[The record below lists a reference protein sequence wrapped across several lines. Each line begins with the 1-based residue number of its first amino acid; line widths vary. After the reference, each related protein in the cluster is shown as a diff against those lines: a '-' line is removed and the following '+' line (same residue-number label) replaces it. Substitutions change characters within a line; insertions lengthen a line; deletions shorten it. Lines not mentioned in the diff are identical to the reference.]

1 MSFTHNLI
9 KLNELSVKTE
19 EGKRLYQT
27 PQGKSYPSV
36 TTVTGI
42 LSKDDIQAWRQRI
55 GEEKADQITRAATSR
70 GNEVHKL
77 AELYLKNELFSQSPL
92 FDEPKTNNYKMFEAL
107 SSVLDNKVGIVR
119 AIEAPLYSDVLRVG
133 GRVDLVAEWDNEL
146 AVIDFKTSSKPKKE
160 RWIDNY
166 FMQSSAYA
174 FMFEELTKISI
185 NKIVIA
191 IALENL
197 GTQIFIKNANDYI
210 QQFIDL
216 RKTYDIISNQ
226 QGI

>member
-1 MSFTHNLI
+1 MSFTHDLI

-77 AELYLKNELFSQSPL
+77 AELYLRNELFSQSTL

-160 RWIDNY
+160 LWIDNY

-216 RKTYDIISNQ
+216 RKTYDIISND
-226 QGI
+226 

>member
-1 MSFTHNLI
+1 MSFTHDLI

-77 AELYLKNELFSQSPL
+77 AELYLKNELFSQSTL

-191 IALENL
+191 IALEHL
-197 GTQIFIKNANDYI
+197 GTQIFFKNANDYI

>member
-42 LSKDDIQAWRQRI
+42 LSKDAIHSWRQRI

-107 SSVLDNKVGIVR
+107 SSVLDNKIGIVR

-216 RKTYDIISNQ
+216 RKTYDIISNE
-226 QGI
+226 

>member
-1 MSFTHNLI
+1 MSFTHDLI

-77 AELYLKNELFSQSPL
+77 AELYLKNELFSQSTL

-216 RKTYDIISNQ
+216 RKTYDIISND
-226 QGI
+226 

>member
-1 MSFTHNLI
+1 MSFTHDLI

-77 AELYLKNELFSQSPL
+77 AELYLRNELFSQSTL

-107 SSVLDNKVGIVR
+107 SSVLDNNVGIVR

-160 RWIDNY
+160 HWIDNY

-216 RKTYDIISNQ
+216 RKTYDIIAND
-226 QGI
+226 

>member
-1 MSFTHNLI
+1 MSFTHDLI

-42 LSKDDIQAWRQRI
+42 LSKDAIHAWRQRI

-77 AELYLKNELFSQSPL
+77 AELYLKNELFSQSTL

-216 RKTYDIISNQ
+216 RKTYDIISNE
-226 QGI
+226 

>member
-1 MSFTHNLI
+1 MSFTHDLI

-77 AELYLKNELFSQSPL
+77 AELYLKNELFSQSTL

-174 FMFEELTKISI
+174 FMFEELTKIPI

-197 GTQIFIKNANDYI
+197 STQIFIKNANDYI

-216 RKTYDIISNQ
+216 RKTYDIISNE
-226 QGI
+226 

>member
-1 MSFTHNLI
+1 MSFTHDLI

-77 AELYLKNELFSQSPL
+77 AELYLKNELFSQSTL

-197 GTQIFIKNANDYI
+197 GTQIFIKSANDYI

-216 RKTYDIISNQ
+216 RKTYDIISND
-226 QGI
+226 

>member
-1 MSFTHNLI
+1 MSFTHDLI

-19 EGKRLYQT
+19 EGKRLYQA

-42 LSKDDIQAWRQRI
+42 ISKDDIQAWRQRI

-77 AELYLKNELFSQSPL
+77 AELYLKNELFSQSTL

-160 RWIDNY
+160 RWIDNN

-174 FMFEELTKISI
+174 FMFEELTKIPI

-197 GTQIFIKNANDYI
+197 GNQIFIKNANDYI

>member
-1 MSFTHNLI
+1 MSFTHDLI

-77 AELYLKNELFSQSPL
+77 AELYLKNELFSQSTL

-107 SSVLDNKVGIVR
+107 SSVLDNNVGIVR

-216 RKTYDIISNQ
+216 RKTYDIIAND
-226 QGI
+226 

>member
-1 MSFTHNLI
+1 MSFTHDLI

-77 AELYLKNELFSQSPL
+77 AELYLRNELFSQSTL

-216 RKTYDIISNQ
+216 RKTYDIIAND
-226 QGI
+226 

>member
-1 MSFTHNLI
+1 MSFTHDLI

-77 AELYLKNELFSQSPL
+77 AELYLKNELFSQSTL

-133 GRVDLVAEWDNEL
+133 GRVDLVAEWDKEL

>member
-1 MSFTHNLI
+1 MSFTHDLI

-77 AELYLKNELFSQSPL
+77 AELYLKNELFSQSTL

-119 AIEAPLYSDVLRVG
+119 AIEAPLYSDALRVG

-197 GTQIFIKNANDYI
+197 GTQIFIKSANDYI

-216 RKTYDIISNQ
+216 RKTYDIISNDQ
-226 QGI
+226 RI

>member
-1 MSFTHNLI
+1 MSFTHDLI

-77 AELYLKNELFSQSPL
+77 AELYLRNELFSQSTL

-216 RKTYDIISNQ
+216 RKTYDIISND
-226 QGI
+226 

>member
-1 MSFTHNLI
+1 MSFTHDLI

-77 AELYLKNELFSQSPL
+77 AELYLKNELFSQSTL

-160 RWIDNY
+160 HWIDNY

-216 RKTYDIISNQ
+216 RKTYDIISNDQ
-226 QGI
+226 RI

>member
-1 MSFTHNLI
+1 MSFTHDLI

-77 AELYLKNELFSQSPL
+77 AELYLKNELFSQSTL

-197 GTQIFIKNANDYI
+197 GTQIFIKSANDYI

-216 RKTYDIISNQ
+216 RKTYDIISNE
-226 QGI
+226 

>member
-1 MSFTHNLI
+1 MSFIHDLI
-9 KLNELSVKTE
+9 TLDELSARTE
-19 EGKRLYQT
+19 KGKRFYQT
-27 PQGKSYPSV
+27 PQGQSYPSV

-42 LSKDDIQAWRQRI
+42 LSKDDIQAWRRRI
-55 GEEKADQITRAATSR
+55 GEDKADQITKAATSR

-77 AELYLKNELFSQSPL
+77 AELYLKNELFSQSTL
-92 FDEPKTNNYKMFEAL
+92 FDDPKTNNYKMFEAL
-107 SSVLDNKVGIVR
+107 SSVLDNRVGVVR

-174 FMFEELTKISI
+174 FMFEELTKIPI

-216 RKTYDIISNQ
+216 RKTYDIISN
-226 QGI
+226 G

>member
-1 MSFTHNLI
+1 MSFIHDLV
-9 KLNELSVKTE
+9 KLDELSAKME

-42 LSKDDIQAWRQRI
+42 LSKDDIQAWRIRI

-77 AELYLKNELFSQSPL
+77 AELYLKNELFSQSTL
-92 FDEPKTNNYKMFEAL
+92 FDEPKTNNYKMFEVL
-107 SSVLDNKVGIVR
+107 SSVLDNKVGVVR

-160 RWIDNY
+160 HWIDNY

-174 FMFEELTKISI
+174 FMFEELTKIPI

-216 RKTYDIISNQ
+216 RKTYDIISNE
-226 QGI
+226 

>member
-1 MSFTHNLI
+1 MSFTHDLI

-77 AELYLKNELFSQSPL
+77 AELYLKNELFSQSTL
-92 FDEPKTNNYKMFEAL
+92 FD
-107 SSVLDNKVGIVR
+107 
-119 AIEAPLYSDVLRVG
+119 
-133 GRVDLVAEWDNEL
+133 
-146 AVIDFKTSSKPKKE
+146 
-160 RWIDNY
+160 
-166 FMQSSAYA
+166 
-174 FMFEELTKISI
+174 
-185 NKIVIA
+185 
-191 IALENL
+191 
-197 GTQIFIKNANDYI
+197 
-210 QQFIDL
+210 
-216 RKTYDIISNQ
+216 
-226 QGI
+226 

>member
-1 MSFTHNLI
+1 MSFTHDLI

-77 AELYLKNELFSQSPL
+77 AELYLKNELFSQSTL

-216 RKTYDIISNQ
+216 RKTYDIIAND
-226 QGI
+226 

>member
-1 MSFTHNLI
+1 MSFTHDLI

-77 AELYLKNELFSQSPL
+77 AELYLKNELFSQSTL

-160 RWIDNY
+160 HWIDNY

-216 RKTYDIISNQ
+216 RKTYDIIAND
-226 QGI
+226 

>member
-1 MSFTHNLI
+1 MSFTHDLI

-55 GEEKADQITRAATSR
+55 GEAKADQITRAATSR

-77 AELYLKNELFSQSPL
+77 AELYLKNELFSQSTL

-174 FMFEELTKISI
+174 FMFEELTDIPI

-216 RKTYDIISNQ
+216 RKTYDIISNE
-226 QGI
+226 

>member
-1 MSFTHNLI
+1 MSFTHDLI
-9 KLNELSVKTE
+9 KLNELSVRTE

-77 AELYLKNELFSQSPL
+77 AELYLKNELFSQSTL

-107 SSVLDNKVGIVR
+107 SRVLDKTVGIVR

-146 AVIDFKTSSKPKKE
+146 AIIDFKTSSKPKKE

-174 FMFEELTKISI
+174 FMFEELTDIPI

-216 RKTYDIISNQ
+216 RKTYDIISNE
-226 QGI
+226 

>member
-1 MSFTHNLI
+1 MATAESLAT
-9 KLNELSVKTE
+9 TE
-19 EGKRLYQT
+19 TINGKRYYNIGEGK
-27 PQGKSYPSV
+27 KYPSV
-36 TTVTGI
+36 TTILGAMTDKSGI
-42 LSKDDIQAWRQRI
+42 DKWRKRI

-70 GNEVHKL
+70 GNKVHKL
-77 AELYLKNELFSQSPL
+77 AELYLRNELFSQSTL
-92 FDEPKTNNYKMFEAL
+92 FDEPKTNNYKMFEVL
-107 SSVLDNKVGIVR
+107 SSVLDNKVGVVR

-160 RWIDNY
+160 HWIDNY

-216 RKTYDIISNQ
+216 RKTQ
-226 QGI
+226 T

>member
-1 MSFTHNLI
+1 MSFTHDLI

-77 AELYLKNELFSQSPL
+77 AELYLKNELFSQSTL

-191 IALENL
+191 IALEKL

-216 RKTYDIISNQ
+216 RKTYDIISNE
-226 QGI
+226 

>member
-1 MSFTHNLI
+1 MSFTHDLI

-77 AELYLKNELFSQSPL
+77 AELYLKNELFSQSTL

-160 RWIDNY
+160 HWIDNY

-216 RKTYDIISNQ
+216 RKTYDIISND
-226 QGI
+226 

>member
-1 MSFTHNLI
+1 MSFTHDLI
-9 KLNELSVKTE
+9 KLDELSARTE
-19 EGKRLYQT
+19 EGKRFYQT

-42 LSKDDIQAWRQRI
+42 LSKDDIQAWRKRI

-77 AELYLKNELFSQSPL
+77 AELYLKNELFSQSTL
-92 FDEPKTNNYKMFEAL
+92 FDEPKTNNYKMFEVL

-160 RWIDNY
+160 HWIDNY

-174 FMFEELTKISI
+174 FMFEELTKIPI

-197 GTQIFIKNANDYI
+197 GTQIFIKDASDYI